1 MLIPEVML
9 VYSETIYVKNNM
21 TKSSYFFSIDFFAH
35 TIIDTCVKPALVLKQ
50 LPCSP
55 SPRSYFKYSYPK
67 LVLFYL
73 VLTFLLIAITN
84 SSIRNPG
91 PRPHENNSSNS
102 DTLNIYYQNVQGL
115 IPFSELD
122 KKHPNLDQTKIL
134 ELQSYIYENNPD
146 AIVLNETWL
155 KNSILDEEIIP
166 SNEYKIYRW
175 DRTEF
180 SHPPDPN
187 NRLRYR
193 RNGGGVL
200 IAINSSLLI
209 SSNYIDLKCQ
219 AEILAVEL
227 VMNDGSKVV
236 ISTCYRVGTLG
247 TENCYEITSALNKLL
262 RKKKLKKFFLIGDLN
277 LRMVNWE
284 ENCRSNSVEQ
294 MFVDEFVRLGLI

>member
-1 MLIPEVML
+1 MI

-55 SPRSYFKYSYPK
+55 SPRSYFKYSYPI

-73 VLTFLLIAITN
+73 VITFLLIAITN

-91 PRPHENNSSNS
+91 PRPHENHSSNS
-102 DTLNIYYQNVQGL
+102 DTLTIYYQNVQGL

-175 DRTEF
+175 DRT
-180 SHPPDPN
+180 
-187 NRLRYR
+187 
-193 RNGGGVL
+193 
-200 IAINSSLLI
+200 
-209 SSNYIDLKCQ
+209 
-219 AEILAVEL
+219 
-227 VMNDGSKVV
+227 
-236 ISTCYRVGTLG
+236 
-247 TENCYEITSALNKLL
+247 
-262 RKKKLKKFFLIGDLN
+262 
-277 LRMVNWE
+277 
-284 ENCRSNSVEQ
+284 
-294 MFVDEFVRLGLI
+294 

>member
-1 MLIPEVML
+1 M
-9 VYSETIYVKNNM
+9 
-21 TKSSYFFSIDFFAH
+21 H
-35 TIIDTCVKPALVLKQ
+35 TIIDNCVKPALVFKQ
-50 LPCSP
+50 LP
-55 SPRSYFKYSYPK
+55 YFKYSYPK
-67 LVLFYL
+67 VVLFYL

-91 PRPHENNSSNS
+91 PRPHENHSSNS
-102 DTLNIYYQNVQGL
+102 DTLTIYYQNVQGL

-209 SSNYIDLKCQ
+209 SSNYI
-219 AEILAVEL
+219 A
-227 VMNDGSKVV
+227 
-236 ISTCYRVGTLG
+236 
-247 TENCYEITSALNKLL
+247 
-262 RKKKLKKFFLIGDLN
+262 KLKF
-277 LRMVNWE
+277 
-284 ENCRSNSVEQ
+284 
-294 MFVDEFVRLGLI
+294 